1 MRCAK
6 RGLICI
12 QLTVLR
18 KPWIA
23 KCDELERKAWI
34 IIIIII
40 IATVPSRAGAAVE
53 DGAVPLLYSLLYSSH
68 RRVRKIQAVAFV
80 ERVAP
85 AFEIEVYIAPAQ
97 YWSSIIDVASRVQIL
112 LILPT

>member
-53 DGAVPLLYSLLYSSH
+53 DGAVPLLYSLYSSH